1 MLFVSTLPHSSA
13 HPEAPACNALHFQVS
28 LASGCSF
35 VGTGDV
41 NLVILVLTGQINSSM
56 TLDLFLPTSGDR
68 PYYGAMVGWQS
79 DDDKEL
85 YSIDLLVTCSVIR
98 NRPQTTPLICL
109 VTKFTCS
116 RLRLPE
122 ADDIINLLKIVITK
136 ALLQCECWITKQRN

>member
-56 TLDLFLPTSGDR
+56 TLDLFLKPLETGHTMG
-68 PYYGAMVGWQS
+68 PWWAGKAMMTKS
-79 DDDKEL
+79 CTAL
-85 YSIDLLVTCSVIR
+85 TC
-98 NRPQTTPLICL
+98 
-109 VTKFTCS
+109 
-116 RLRLPE
+116 
-122 ADDIINLLKIVITK
+122 
-136 ALLQCECWITKQRN
+136 W